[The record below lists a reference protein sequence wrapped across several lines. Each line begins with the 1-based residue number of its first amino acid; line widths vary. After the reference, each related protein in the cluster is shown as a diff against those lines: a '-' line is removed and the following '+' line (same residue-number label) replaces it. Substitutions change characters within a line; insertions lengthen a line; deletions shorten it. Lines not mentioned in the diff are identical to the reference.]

1 MAVFNIHESK
11 THFSRLIER
20 VLNGEEIIIAKAGKP
35 VARIVPIDDGISQ
48 RIPGL
53 DKGKVIIQPDFDEH
67 LPEFDL

>member
-35 VARIVPIDDGISQ
+35 VARIVPIEDGISQ

-53 DKGKVIIQPDFDEH
+53 DKGKVIIQPDFDDP
-67 LPEFDL
+67 LPEFNL